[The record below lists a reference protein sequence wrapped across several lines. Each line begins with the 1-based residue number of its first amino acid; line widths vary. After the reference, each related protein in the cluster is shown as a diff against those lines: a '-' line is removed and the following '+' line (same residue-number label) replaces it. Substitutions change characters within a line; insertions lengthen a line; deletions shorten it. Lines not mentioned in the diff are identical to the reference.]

1 MRAFTA
7 GASLALLATAMV
19 SCGDGDTRGPAA
31 AQAGVAPAAET
42 PATGSGA
49 AARGGRAP
57 RTVILAATDVA
68 TVANST
74 IEEGIPITGALR
86 PIQTVAV
93 RARLEGDIEGVYAR
107 EGERVRAGQLLA
119 RFEASE
125 QASEAQSAVADR
137 VAAEGEL
144 ATAQWNFEQTREL
157 YRAGAVAERDLRAA
171 EQAVTT
177 ARARVAAAQA
187 RVRTTGSEVRET
199 RVLAPATAMVERRL
213 VEPGEHVARGTELF
227 TLVRSETL
235 ELTAAVP
242 ERRASSI
249 APGQRVRFDAA
260 GRRFEG
266 RVARV
271 SPTIDP
277 ASRSVTVYV
286 QVPNATGNL
295 RGGTFATGVVV
306 ARLIEG
312 ALVVPIAAIRQ
323 TAAREPF
330 VYRIAAGTVEQVSV
344 ALGIT
349 NEDAGIAEVLS
360 GLTSGDRVIV
370 GNVSGIGRGMRVQV
384 IGGDR
389 PRAQT
394 GPGAGS
400 STGTNPSPAAAG
412 SSAGAART
420 LSR

>member
-7 GASLALLATAMV
+7 GARLAAFVAAIA
-19 SCGDGDTRGPAA
+19 SCDSGGKSTSVNV
-31 AQAGVAPAAET
+31 QAGGAPAAT
-42 PATGSGA
+42 APAGSA
-49 AARGGRAP
+49 AGARGGRAP
-57 RTVILAATDVA
+57 RTLILAATDVA

-74 IEEGIPITGALR
+74 IEEGIPITGVLR
-86 PIQTVAV
+86 PIQTVAL
-93 RARLEGDIEGVYAR
+93 RARLEGDLEGVYAR
-107 EGERVRAGQLLA
+107 EGERVRGGQLLA

-125 QASEAQSAVADR
+125 QTSEAQSAVAER

-157 YRAGAVAERDLRAA
+157 HRAGAVAERDLRTAQ
-171 EQAVTT
+171 QAVTT
-177 ARARVAAAQA
+177 ARARLAAAQA
-187 RVRTTGSEVRET
+187 RVRTTGTEVRET
-199 RVLAPATAMVERRL
+199 RVLAPTSGVIARRL
-213 VEPGEHVARGTELF
+213 VEPGEHVARGAELF
-227 TLVRSETL
+227 TLVRNETL

-249 APGQRVRFDAA
+249 APGQRVRFDAG
-260 GRRFEG
+260 GRRFDG
-266 RVARV
+266 RVARI

-286 QVPNATGNL
+286 QVPNATGDL
-295 RGGTFATGVVV
+295 RGGTFASGTVV

-312 ALVVPIAAIRQ
+312 ALVVPLAAIRQ

-349 NEDAGIAEVLS
+349 NESSGIAEVLS
-360 GLTSGDRVIV
+360 GLARGDRVIV

-389 PRAQT
+389 PRAD
-394 GPGAGS
+394 AGS
-400 STGTNPSPAAAG
+400 RPPSPAATNQSPAAAG
-412 SSAGAART
+412 APVGAART

>member
-1 MRAFTA
+1 
-7 GASLALLATAMV
+7 
-19 SCGDGDTRGPAA
+19 
-31 AQAGVAPAAET
+31 
-42 PATGSGA
+42 
-49 AARGGRAP
+49 
-57 RTVILAATDVA
+57 
-68 TVANST
+68 
-74 IEEGIPITGALR
+74 
-86 PIQTVAV
+86 
-93 RARLEGDIEGVYAR
+93 
-107 EGERVRAGQLLA
+107 LA

-125 QASEAQSAVADR
+125 QASEAQSAVAER

-157 YRAGAVAERDLRAA
+157 HRAGAVAERDLRSAQ
-171 EQAVTT
+171 QAVTT
-177 ARARVAAAQA
+177 ARARLAAAQA
-187 RVRTTGSEVRET
+187 RVRTTGTEVRET
-199 RVLAPATAMVERRL
+199 RVLAPSAAVVERRL

-242 ERRASSI
+242 ERSASSI
-249 APGQRVRFDAA
+249 SPGQRVRFDAA

-312 ALVVPIAAIRQ
+312 ALVVPLAAIRQ
-323 TAAREPF
+323 TATREPF

-344 ALGIT
+344 ALGIM
-349 NEDAGIAEVLS
+349 NENAGIAEVLS
-360 GLTSGDRVIV
+360 GLASGDRVIV
-370 GNVSGIGRGMRVQV
+370 GNVSGIGRGMPVQV

-389 PRAQT
+389 PRAST
-394 GPGAGS
+394 GPRPGA
-400 STGTNPSPAAAG
+400 STGTNQSPAPAG
-412 SSAGAART
+412 SSAGAAQT